1 MMVIDMTDTKR
12 IFQVTTILGTVCLIG
27 LILYFLSQGYFT
39 DSTKLQALLNQTG
52 IFAPLLFI
60 LLQIFQVIV
69 PIIPGGASSA
79 LGVVAFGPLWG
90 FIYNYVGLVIG
101 SISAFLLVK
110 KYGRSFILKV
120 CDQKTYDKY
129 IGWLNKGKT
138 FDRFFAAAIFFPCAP
153 DDILCMIAGLTS
165 MTLKK
170 FSMIIILGKP
180 AALIAYSYGL
190 SEILK
195 IIDHFI

>member
-1 MMVIDMTDTKR
+1 MVIDMTDTKR
-12 IFQVTTILGTVCLIG
+12 IFQVTTILGTLFLIG
-27 LILYFLSQGYFT
+27 LIFYFLSQGYFT

-60 LLQIFQVIV
+60 LLQIFQVII

-79 LGVVAFGPLWG
+79 LGIVAFGPIWG
-90 FIYNYVGLVIG
+90 FVYNYAGLVIG
-101 SISAFLLVK
+101 SILAFLLVK
-110 KYGRSFILKV
+110 RYGKTFILKV

-129 IGWLNKGKT
+129 IGWLDKGKK

-180 AALIAYSYGL
+180 LALIAYSFGL

>member
-1 MMVIDMTDTKR
+1 MTDTKR
-12 IFQVTTILGTVCLIG
+12 IFQVTTILGTL

-60 LLQIFQVIV
+60 LLQIFQVII

-79 LGVVAFGPLWG
+79 LGIVAFGPIWG
-90 FIYNYVGLVIG
+90 FVYNYAGLVIG
-101 SISAFLLVK
+101 SILAFLLVK
-110 KYGRSFILKV
+110 RYGKTFILKV

-129 IGWLNKGKT
+129 IGWLDKGKK

-180 AALIAYSYGL
+180 LALIAYSYGL

>member
-1 MMVIDMTDTKR
+1 MVIDMTDTKR
-12 IFQVTTILGTVCLIG
+12 IFQVTTILGTLFLIG
-27 LILYFLSQGYFT
+27 LIFYFLSQGYFT

-60 LLQIFQVIV
+60 LLQIFQVII

-79 LGVVAFGPLWG
+79 LGIVAFGPIWG
-90 FIYNYVGLVIG
+90 FVYNYAGLVIG
-101 SISAFLLVK
+101 SILAFLLVK
-110 KYGRSFILKV
+110 RYGKTFILKV
-120 CDQKTYDKY
+120 CNQKTYDKY
-129 IGWLNKGKT
+129 IGWLDKGKK
-138 FDRFFAAAIFFPCAP
+138 FDRFFAAAIFCPCAP

-180 AALIAYSYGL
+180 LALIAYSFGL

>member
-1 MMVIDMTDTKR
+1 MTDTKR
-12 IFQVTTILGTVCLIG
+12 IFQVTTILGTLFLIG
-27 LILYFLSQGYFT
+27 LIFYFLSQGYFT

-60 LLQIFQVIV
+60 LLQIFQVII

-79 LGVVAFGPLWG
+79 LGIVAFGPIWG
-90 FIYNYVGLVIG
+90 FVYNYTGLVIG
-101 SISAFLLVK
+101 SILAFLLVK
-110 KYGRSFILKV
+110 RYGKTFILKV

-129 IGWLNKGKT
+129 IGWLDKGKK

-180 AALIAYSYGL
+180 LALIAYSFGL

>member
-1 MMVIDMTDTKR
+1 MVIDMTDTKR
-12 IFQVTTILGTVCLIG
+12 IFQVTTILGTLFLIG

-60 LLQIFQVIV
+60 LLQIFQVII

-79 LGVVAFGPLWG
+79 LGIVAFGPIWG
-90 FIYNYVGLVIG
+90 FVYNYAGLVIG
-101 SISAFLLVK
+101 SILAFLLVK
-110 KYGRSFILKV
+110 RYGKTFILKV

-129 IGWLNKGKT
+129 IGWLDKGKK

-153 DDILCMIAGLTS
+153 DDILFMIAGLTS

-180 AALIAYSYGL
+180 LALIAYSFGL

>member
-1 MMVIDMTDTKR
+1 MVIDMTDTKR
-12 IFQVTTILGTVCLIG
+12 IFQVTTILGTLFLIG

-60 LLQIFQVIV
+60 LLQIFQVII

-79 LGVVAFGPLWG
+79 LGIVAFGPIWG
-90 FIYNYVGLVIG
+90 FVYNYAGLVIG
-101 SISAFLLVK
+101 SILAFLLVK
-110 KYGRSFILKV
+110 RYGKTFILKV
-120 CDQKTYDKY
+120 CDQKTHDKY
-129 IGWLNKGKT
+129 IGWLDKGKK

-180 AALIAYSYGL
+180 LALLAYSFGL

>member
-1 MMVIDMTDTKR
+1 MVIDMTDTKR
-12 IFQVTTILGTVCLIG
+12 IFQVTTILGTLFLTG

-60 LLQIFQVIV
+60 LLQIFQVII

-79 LGVVAFGPLWG
+79 LGIVAFGPIWG
-90 FIYNYVGLVIG
+90 FVYNYAGLVIG
-101 SISAFLLVK
+101 SILAFLLVK
-110 KYGRSFILKV
+110 KYGKTFILKV

-129 IGWLNKGKT
+129 IGWLDKGKK

-180 AALIAYSYGL
+180 LALIAYSFGL

>member
-1 MMVIDMTDTKR
+1 MVIDMTDTKR
-12 IFQVTTILGTVCLIG
+12 IFQVTTILGTLFLIG

-60 LLQIFQVIV
+60 LLQIFQVII

-79 LGVVAFGPLWG
+79 LGIVAFGPIWG
-90 FIYNYVGLVIG
+90 FVYNYSGLVIG
-101 SISAFLLVK
+101 SILAFLLVK
-110 KYGRSFILKV
+110 KYGKTFILKV

-129 IGWLNKGKT
+129 IGWLDKGKK

-180 AALIAYSYGL
+180 LALIAYSFGL

>member
-1 MMVIDMTDTKR
+1 MVIDMTDTKR
-12 IFQVTTILGTVCLIG
+12 IFQVTTILGTLFLIG

-60 LLQIFQVIV
+60 LLQIFQVII

-79 LGVVAFGPLWG
+79 LGIVAFGPIWG
-90 FIYNYVGLVIG
+90 FVYNYTGLVIG
-101 SISAFLLVK
+101 SILAFLLVK
-110 KYGRSFILKV
+110 KYGKTFILKV

-129 IGWLNKGKT
+129 IGWLDKGKK

-180 AALIAYSYGL
+180 LALIAYSFGL

>member
-1 MMVIDMTDTKR
+1 MVIDMTDTKR
-12 IFQVTTILGTVCLIG
+12 IFQVTTILGTLFLIG
-27 LILYFLSQGYFT
+27 LIFYFLSQGYFT

-60 LLQIFQVIV
+60 LLQIFQVII

-79 LGVVAFGPLWG
+79 LGIVAFGPIWG
-90 FIYNYVGLVIG
+90 FVYNYAGLVIG
-101 SISAFLLVK
+101 SILAFLLVK
-110 KYGRSFILKV
+110 RYGKTFILKV

-129 IGWLNKGKT
+129 IGWLDKGKK

-180 AALIAYSYGL
+180 LALIAYSYGL

>member
-1 MMVIDMTDTKR
+1 MVIDMTDTKR
-12 IFQVTTILGTVCLIG
+12 IFQVATILGTLFLIG

-60 LLQIFQVIV
+60 LLQIFQVII

-79 LGVVAFGPLWG
+79 LGIVAFGPIWG
-90 FIYNYVGLVIG
+90 FVYNYAGLVIG
-101 SISAFLLVK
+101 SILAFLLVK
-110 KYGRSFILKV
+110 RYGKTFILKV

-129 IGWLNKGKT
+129 IGWLDKGKK

-180 AALIAYSYGL
+180 LALIAYSFGL

>member
-1 MMVIDMTDTKR
+1 MTDTKR
-12 IFQVTTILGTVCLIG
+12 IFQVTTILGTLFLIG

-60 LLQIFQVIV
+60 LLQIFQVII
-69 PIIPGGASSA
+69 PIIPCGASSA
-79 LGVVAFGPLWG
+79 LGIVVFGPIWG
-90 FIYNYVGLVIG
+90 FVYNYAGLVIG
-101 SISAFLLVK
+101 SILAFLLVK
-110 KYGRSFILKV
+110 RYGKTFILKV

-129 IGWLNKGKT
+129 IGWLDKGKK
-138 FDRFFAAAIFFPCAP
+138 FDRFFAAAIFFPCTP

-180 AALIAYSYGL
+180 LALIAYSFGL

>member
-1 MMVIDMTDTKR
+1 MVIDMTDTKR
-12 IFQVTTILGTVCLIG
+12 IFQVTTILGTLFLIG
-27 LILYFLSQGYFT
+27 LILYFLGQGYFT

-60 LLQIFQVIV
+60 LLQIFQVII

-79 LGVVAFGPLWG
+79 LGIVAFGPIWG
-90 FIYNYVGLVIG
+90 FVYNYAGLVIG
-101 SISAFLLVK
+101 SILAFLLVK
-110 KYGRSFILKV
+110 RYGKTFILKV

-129 IGWLNKGKT
+129 IGWLDKGKK

-180 AALIAYSYGL
+180 LALIAYSYGL

>member
-1 MMVIDMTDTKR
+1 MVIDMTDTKR
-12 IFQVTTILGTVCLIG
+12 IFQVTTILGTLFLIG

-60 LLQIFQVIV
+60 LLQIFQVII

-79 LGVVAFGPLWG
+79 LGIVAFGPIWG
-90 FIYNYVGLVIG
+90 FVYNYAGLVIG
-101 SISAFLLVK
+101 SILAFLLVK
-110 KYGRSFILKV
+110 KYGKTFILKV

-129 IGWLNKGKT
+129 IGWLDKGKK

-153 DDILCMIAGLTS
+153 DDILCMIDGLTS
-165 MTLKK
+165 MTFKK

-180 AALIAYSYGL
+180 LALIAYSFGL

>member
-1 MMVIDMTDTKR
+1 MVIDMTDTKR
-12 IFQVTTILGTVCLIG
+12 IFQVTTILGTLFLIG
-27 LILYFLSQGYFT
+27 LIFYFLSQGYFT
-39 DSTKLQALLNQTG
+39 DSTKLQTLLNQTG

-60 LLQIFQVIV
+60 LLQIFQVII

-79 LGVVAFGPLWG
+79 LGIVAFGPIWG
-90 FIYNYVGLVIG
+90 FVYNYAGLVIG
-101 SISAFLLVK
+101 SILAFLLVK
-110 KYGRSFILKV
+110 RYGKTFILKV

-129 IGWLNKGKT
+129 IGWLDKGKK

-180 AALIAYSYGL
+180 LALIAYSFGL

>member
-1 MMVIDMTDTKR
+1 MVIDMTDTKR
-12 IFQVTTILGTVCLIG
+12 IFQVTTILGTLFLIG
-27 LILYFLSQGYFT
+27 LIFYFLSQGYFT

-60 LLQIFQVIV
+60 LLQIFQVII

-79 LGVVAFGPLWG
+79 LGIVAFGPIWG
-90 FIYNYVGLVIG
+90 FVYNYAGLVIG
-101 SISAFLLVK
+101 SILAFLLVK
-110 KYGRSFILKV
+110 RYGKTFILKV

-129 IGWLNKGKT
+129 IGWLDKGKK

-153 DDILCMIAGLTS
+153 DDILCMIAGLSS

-180 AALIAYSYGL
+180 LALIAYSFGL

>member
-1 MMVIDMTDTKR
+1 MVIDMTDTKR
-12 IFQVTTILGTVCLIG
+12 IFQVTTILGTLFLIG

-52 IFAPLLFI
+52 IFAPFLFI
-60 LLQIFQVIV
+60 LLQIFQVII

-79 LGVVAFGPLWG
+79 LGIVAFGPIWG
-90 FIYNYVGLVIG
+90 FVYNYAGLVIG
-101 SISAFLLVK
+101 SILAFLLVK
-110 KYGRSFILKV
+110 KYGKTFILKV

-129 IGWLNKGKT
+129 IGWLDKGKK

-180 AALIAYSYGL
+180 LALIAYSFGL

>member
-1 MMVIDMTDTKR
+1 MVIDMTDTKR
-12 IFQVTTILGTVCLIG
+12 IFQVTTILGTLFLIG
-27 LILYFLSQGYFT
+27 LIFYFLSQGYFT

-60 LLQIFQVIV
+60 LLQIFQVII

-79 LGVVAFGPLWG
+79 LGIVAFGPIWG
-90 FIYNYVGLVIG
+90 FVYNYAGLVIG
-101 SISAFLLVK
+101 SILAFLLVK
-110 KYGRSFILKV
+110 IYGKTFILKV

-129 IGWLNKGKT
+129 IGWLDKGKK

-180 AALIAYSYGL
+180 LALIAYSFGL

>member
-1 MMVIDMTDTKR
+1 MVIDMTDTKR
-12 IFQVTTILGTVCLIG
+12 IFQVTTILGTLFLIG

-39 DSTKLQALLNQTG
+39 NSTKLQALLNQTG

-60 LLQIFQVIV
+60 LLQIFQVII

-79 LGVVAFGPLWG
+79 LGIVAFGPIWG
-90 FIYNYVGLVIG
+90 FVYNYAGLVIG
-101 SISAFLLVK
+101 SILAFLLVK
-110 KYGRSFILKV
+110 KYGKTFILKV

-129 IGWLNKGKT
+129 IGWLDKGEK

-180 AALIAYSYGL
+180 LALIAYSFGL

>member
-1 MMVIDMTDTKR
+1 MVIDMTDTKR
-12 IFQVTTILGTVCLIG
+12 IFQVTTILGTLFLIG

-60 LLQIFQVIV
+60 LLQIFQVII

-79 LGVVAFGPLWG
+79 LGIVAFGPIWG
-90 FIYNYVGLVIG
+90 FFYNYAGLVIG
-101 SISAFLLVK
+101 SILAFLLVK
-110 KYGRSFILKV
+110 KYGKTFILKV

-129 IGWLNKGKT
+129 IGWLDKGKK
-138 FDRFFAAAIFFPCAP
+138 FDRLFAAAIFFPCAP

-180 AALIAYSYGL
+180 LALIAYSFGL

>member
-1 MMVIDMTDTKR
+1 MVIDMTDTKR
-12 IFQVTTILGTVCLIG
+12 IFQVTTILGTLFLIG
-27 LILYFLSQGYFT
+27 LIFYFLSQGYFT

-60 LLQIFQVIV
+60 LLQIFQVII

-79 LGVVAFGPLWG
+79 LGIVAFGPIWG
-90 FIYNYVGLVIG
+90 FVYNYAGLVIG
-101 SISAFLLVK
+101 SILAFLLVK
-110 KYGRSFILKV
+110 KYGKTFILKV
-120 CDQKTYDKY
+120 CDQNTYDKY
-129 IGWLNKGKT
+129 IGWLDKGKK

-180 AALIAYSYGL
+180 LALIAYSFGL

>member
-1 MMVIDMTDTKR
+1 MVIDMTDTKR
-12 IFQVTTILGTVCLIG
+12 IFQVTTILGTLFLIG

-60 LLQIFQVIV
+60 LLQIFQVII

-79 LGVVAFGPLWG
+79 LGIVAFGPIWG
-90 FIYNYVGLVIG
+90 FVYNYAGLVIG
-101 SISAFLLVK
+101 SILAFLLVK
-110 KYGRSFILKV
+110 RYGKTFILKV

-129 IGWLNKGKT
+129 IGWLDKGKK

-170 FSMIIILGKP
+170 FSMIIIFGKP
-180 AALIAYSYGL
+180 LALIAYSFGL

>member
-1 MMVIDMTDTKR
+1 MVIDMTDTKR
-12 IFQVTTILGTVCLIG
+12 IFQVTTILGTLFLIG

-60 LLQIFQVIV
+60 LLQIFQVII

-79 LGVVAFGPLWG
+79 LGIVAFGPIWG
-90 FIYNYVGLVIG
+90 FFYNYSGLVIG
-101 SISAFLLVK
+101 SILAFLLVK
-110 KYGRSFILKV
+110 RYGKTFILKV

-129 IGWLNKGKT
+129 IGWLDKGKK

-180 AALIAYSYGL
+180 LALIAYSYGL

>member
-1 MMVIDMTDTKR
+1 MVIDMTDTKR
-12 IFQVTTILGTVCLIG
+12 IFQVTTILGTLFLIG
-27 LILYFLSQGYFT
+27 LIFYFLSQGYFT

-60 LLQIFQVIV
+60 LLQIFQVII

-79 LGVVAFGPLWG
+79 LGIVAFGPIWG
-90 FIYNYVGLVIG
+90 FVYNYAGLVID
-101 SISAFLLVK
+101 SILAFLLVK
-110 KYGRSFILKV
+110 RYGKTFILKV

-129 IGWLNKGKT
+129 IGWLDKGKK

-180 AALIAYSYGL
+180 LALIAYSFGL

>member
-1 MMVIDMTDTKR
+1 MVIDMTDTKR
-12 IFQVTTILGTVCLIG
+12 VFQVTTILGTLFLIG
-27 LILYFLSQGYFT
+27 LIFYFLSQGYFT

-60 LLQIFQVIV
+60 LLQIFQVII

-79 LGVVAFGPLWG
+79 LGIVAFGPIWG
-90 FIYNYVGLVIG
+90 FVYNYAGLVIG
-101 SISAFLLVK
+101 SILAFLLVK
-110 KYGRSFILKV
+110 RYGKTFILKV

-129 IGWLNKGKT
+129 IGWLDKGKK

-180 AALIAYSYGL
+180 LALIAYSFGL

>member
-1 MMVIDMTDTKR
+1 MVMDMADTKR
-12 IFQVTTILGTVCLIG
+12 IFQVTTILGTLFLIG

-60 LLQIFQVIV
+60 LLQIFQVII

-79 LGVVAFGPLWG
+79 LGIVAFGPIWG
-90 FIYNYVGLVIG
+90 FVYNYAGLVIG
-101 SISAFLLVK
+101 SILAFLLVK
-110 KYGRSFILKV
+110 RYGKTFILKV

-129 IGWLNKGKT
+129 IGWLDKGKK

-170 FSMIIILGKP
+170 FSIIIILGKP
-180 AALIAYSYGL
+180 LALISYSYGL
-190 SEILK
+190 CEILK

>member
-1 MMVIDMTDTKR
+1 MVMDMTDTKR
-12 IFQVTTILGTVCLIG
+12 IFQVTTILGTLFLIG

-60 LLQIFQVIV
+60 LLQIFQVII

-79 LGVVAFGPLWG
+79 LGIVAFGPIWG
-90 FIYNYVGLVIG
+90 FVYNYAGLVIG
-101 SISAFLLVK
+101 SILAFLLVK
-110 KYGRSFILKV
+110 RYGKTFILKV

-129 IGWLNKGKT
+129 IGWLDKGKK

-180 AALIAYSYGL
+180 LALIAYSYGL

-195 IIDHFI
+195 IIDRFI

>member
-1 MMVIDMTDTKR
+1 MVIDMTDTKR
-12 IFQVTTILGTVCLIG
+12 IFQVTTILGTLFLIG

-39 DSTKLQALLNQTG
+39 DSTKLQTLLNQTG

-60 LLQIFQVIV
+60 LLQIFQVII

-79 LGVVAFGPLWG
+79 LGIVAFGPIWG
-90 FIYNYVGLVIG
+90 FVYNYAGLVIG
-101 SISAFLLVK
+101 SILAFLLVK
-110 KYGRSFILKV
+110 KYGKTFILKV

-129 IGWLNKGKT
+129 IGWLDKGKK

-180 AALIAYSYGL
+180 LALIAYSFGL

>member
-1 MMVIDMTDTKR
+1 MVIDMTDTKR
-12 IFQVTTILGTVCLIG
+12 IFQVTTILGTLFLIG

-60 LLQIFQVIV
+60 LLQIFQVII

-79 LGVVAFGPLWG
+79 LGIVAFGPIWG
-90 FIYNYVGLVIG
+90 FFYNYSGLVIG
-101 SISAFLLVK
+101 SILAFLLVK
-110 KYGRSFILKV
+110 RYGKTFILKV

-129 IGWLNKGKT
+129 IGWLDKGKK

-180 AALIAYSYGL
+180 LALIAYSFGL

>member
-1 MMVIDMTDTKR
+1 MVIDMTDTKR
-12 IFQVTTILGTVCLIG
+12 IFQVTTILGTLFLIG

-52 IFAPLLFI
+52 IVAPLLFI
-60 LLQIFQVIV
+60 LLQIFQVII

-79 LGVVAFGPLWG
+79 LGIVAFGPIWG
-90 FIYNYVGLVIG
+90 FVYNYAGLVIG
-101 SISAFLLVK
+101 SILAFLLVK
-110 KYGRSFILKV
+110 KYGKTFILKV

-129 IGWLNKGKT
+129 IGWLDKGKK
-138 FDRFFAAAIFFPCAP
+138 FDRFFSAAIFFPCAP

-180 AALIAYSYGL
+180 LALIAYSFGL
-190 SEILK
+190 SEVLK

>member
-1 MMVIDMTDTKR
+1 MVIDMTDTKR
-12 IFQVTTILGTVCLIG
+12 IFQVTTILGTLFLIG

-60 LLQIFQVIV
+60 LLQIFQVII

-79 LGVVAFGPLWG
+79 LGIVAFGPIWG
-90 FIYNYVGLVIG
+90 FVYNYAGLVIG
-101 SISAFLLVK
+101 SILAFLLVK
-110 KYGRSFILKV
+110 KYGKTFILKV

-129 IGWLNKGKT
+129 IGWLDKGKK
-138 FDRFFAAAIFFPCAP
+138 FDRLFAAAIFFPCAP
-153 DDILCMIAGLTS
+153 DDILCMIAGLTG

-180 AALIAYSYGL
+180 LALIAYSFGL

>member
-1 MMVIDMTDTKR
+1 MVIDMTDAKR
-12 IFQVTTILGTVCLIG
+12 IFQVTTILGTLFLIG

-60 LLQIFQVIV
+60 LLQIFQVII

-79 LGVVAFGPLWG
+79 LGIVAFGPIVG
-90 FIYNYVGLVIG
+90 FVYNYAGLVIG
-101 SISAFLLVK
+101 SILAFLLVK
-110 KYGRSFILKV
+110 RYGKTFILKV

-129 IGWLNKGKT
+129 IGWLDKGKK

-180 AALIAYSYGL
+180 LALIAYSFGL

>member
-1 MMVIDMTDTKR
+1 MVIDMTDTKR
-12 IFQVTTILGTVCLIG
+12 IFQVTTILGTLFLIG

-60 LLQIFQVIV
+60 LLQIFQVII

-79 LGVVAFGPLWG
+79 LGIVAFGPIGG
-90 FIYNYVGLVIG
+90 FVYNYAGLVIG
-101 SISAFLLVK
+101 SILAFLLVK
-110 KYGRSFILKV
+110 RYGKTFILKV

-129 IGWLNKGKT
+129 IGWLDKGKK
-138 FDRFFAAAIFFPCAP
+138 FDRLFAAAIFFPCAP

-180 AALIAYSYGL
+180 LALIAYSFGL

>member
-1 MMVIDMTDTKR
+1 MVIDMTDTKR
-12 IFQVTTILGTVCLIG
+12 IFQVTTILGTLFLIG
-27 LILYFLSQGYFT
+27 LIFYFLSQGYFT

-60 LLQIFQVIV
+60 LLQIFQVII

-79 LGVVAFGPLWG
+79 LGIVAFGPIWG
-90 FIYNYVGLVIG
+90 FVYNYAGLVIG
-101 SISAFLLVK
+101 SILAFLLVK
-110 KYGRSFILKV
+110 KYGKTFILKV

-129 IGWLNKGKT
+129 IGWLDKGKK

-180 AALIAYSYGL
+180 LALIAYSFGL

>member
-1 MMVIDMTDTKR
+1 MVMDMTDTKR
-12 IFQVTTILGTVCLIG
+12 IFQVTTILGTLFLIG

-60 LLQIFQVIV
+60 LLQIFQVII

-79 LGVVAFGPLWG
+79 LGIVAFGPIWG
-90 FIYNYVGLVIG
+90 FVYNYAGLVIG
-101 SISAFLLVK
+101 SILAFLLVK
-110 KYGRSFILKV
+110 RYGKTFILKV

-129 IGWLNKGKT
+129 IGWLDKGKK
-138 FDRFFAAAIFFPCAP
+138 FDRFFAVAIFFPCAP

-180 AALIAYSYGL
+180 LALIAYSFGL

>member
-1 MMVIDMTDTKR
+1 MVIDMTDTKR
-12 IFQVTTILGTVCLIG
+12 IFQVTTILGTLFLIG

-60 LLQIFQVIV
+60 LLQIFQVII

-79 LGVVAFGPLWG
+79 LGIVAFGPIWG
-90 FIYNYVGLVIG
+90 FVYNYAGLVIG
-101 SISAFLLVK
+101 SILAFLLVK
-110 KYGRSFILKV
+110 RYGKTFILKV

-129 IGWLNKGKT
+129 IGWLDKGKK

-180 AALIAYSYGL
+180 LALIAYSYGL
-190 SEILK
+190 SEILI

>member
-1 MMVIDMTDTKR
+1 MVIDMTDTKR
-12 IFQVTTILGTVCLIG
+12 IFQVTTILGTLFLIG

-60 LLQIFQVIV
+60 LLQIFQVII

-79 LGVVAFGPLWG
+79 LGIVAFGPIWG
-90 FIYNYVGLVIG
+90 FVYNYAGLVIG
-101 SISAFLLVK
+101 SILAFLLVK
-110 KYGRSFILKV
+110 RYGKTFILKV

-129 IGWLNKGKT
+129 IGWLDKGKK

-153 DDILCMIAGLTS
+153 DDILCMIAGLTR

-180 AALIAYSYGL
+180 LALIAYSFGL